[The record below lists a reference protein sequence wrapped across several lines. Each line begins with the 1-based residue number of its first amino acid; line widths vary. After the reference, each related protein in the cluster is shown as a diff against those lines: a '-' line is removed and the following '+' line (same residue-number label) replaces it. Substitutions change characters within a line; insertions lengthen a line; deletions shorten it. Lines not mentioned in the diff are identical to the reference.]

1 VTNGRYGTG
10 RSARRAPDPPP
21 ELLRLDLGGEEIPV
35 RVFRKPVRTLRLR
48 VMPDGSLTVTCP
60 RRSDVEGFL
69 REKERWIRRRR
80 EEVRNLAASPDGSVH
95 RFLLDGEF
103 CTLIQGHVCGTAGAG
118 TVTYTTP
125 AVLRRWLVS
134 RLREDLK
141 ERVAA
146 QAARIGVR
154 PPTLA
159 IRRQRSR
166 WASCST
172 RAGLSFNLRT
182 AALPPALRDY
192 LVVHELVHLEEPN
205 HSARYWDRVREAWPR
220 VDESEKELSRF
231 WILIERN
238 EIWRVILSQ

>member
-1 VTNGRYGTG
+1 MH
-10 RSARRAPDPPP
+10 
-21 ELLRLDLGGEEIPV
+21 LILDGEEIPV
-35 RVFRKPVRTLRLR
+35 TVFRKPVRTLRLR
-48 VMPDGSLTVTCP
+48 VMPDGNLTVTCP

-69 REKERWIRRRR
+69 REKEQWIRRKR
-80 EEVRNLAASPDGSVH
+80 EEVHLLAASPDGSVH

-103 CTLIQGHVCGTAGAG
+103 STLRQGTECSRDSV

-125 AVLRRWLVS
+125 AALRRWLAAF
-134 RLREDLK
+134 LRNDL
-141 ERVAA
+141 
-146 QAARIGVR
+146 AARVTVYAARMGLR
-154 PPTLA
+154 PPPLA

-166 WASCST
+166 WASCSP

-182 AALPPALRDY
+182 AALSPSLRDY
-192 LVVHELVHLEEPN
+192 LVVHELVHAVEPN

-238 EIWRVILSQ
+238 EIWRVILAR

>member
-1 VTNGRYGTG
+1 MV
-10 RSARRAPDPPP
+10 P
-21 ELLRLDLGGEEIPV
+21 EALYLVLGGEEIPV
-35 RVFRKPVRTLRLR
+35 TVFRKPVRTLRLR

-69 REKERWIRRRR
+69 REKEQWIRRKR
-80 EEVRNLAASPDGSVH
+80 EEVRLLAASPDGSVH

-103 CTLIQGHVCGTAGAG
+103 CTLRQGTACSRDSV

-125 AVLRRWLVS
+125 AALRRWLVS
-134 RLREDLK
+134 RLRDDLR
-141 ERVAA
+141 ERVAT
-146 QAARIGVR
+146 QAARIRVR
-154 PPTLA
+154 PLPVA

-166 WASCST
+166 WASCSP

-182 AALPPALRDY
+182 AALSPSLRDY
-192 LVVHELVHLEEPN
+192 LVVHELVHAVEPN

-238 EIWRVILSQ
+238 EIWGVILAR